1 MKYILKNKDI
11 DVLEFEIDK
20 NVKVFKGQEIV
31 EQDIMNISVLNIDLL
46 PINLPN
52 KLDNEILKKWVRNR
66 KIPAH
71 RKYARKIL
79 DSIGIDDADLIGY
92 LNVSLGLS
100 LNDSFWIVP
109 ADKDYKWKD
118 FNLYD
123 NEFSEALKLVAFGE
137 ISKKLSGLT
146 SSPEYTTSGMLPK
159 CWHKD
164 ESGIYL
170 YKGSSQEYANGGK
183 EAFGEYYMTQIA
195 GIMGFNHIN
204 YNLVEFHGKM
214 VSACSIFTNENEGYV
229 PIYYLLSQEEL
240 RSKKSN
246 KGLEAIVK
254 IYGRENFED
263 LMLFDAIIYNTDR
276 HLGNFGMM
284 INNDTNEIL
293 RSAPIFDNGSS
304 IFNKPTKDDLKSLN
318 LRMKEFYSYFEYAF
332 DEQLRLFVQPRHIPN
347 LQKLT
352 EFEFIKH
359 NEFNLGDEWLEP
371 IQAYLQDRAKFALQ
385 VAYEKQDRVSPQKS
399 VRKKK

>member
-183 EAFGEYYMTQIA
+183 EAFGEYYMAQIA
-195 GIMGFNHIN
+195 DIMGFNHIN

-240 RSKKSN
+240 SSKKSN

-359 NEFNLGDEWLEP
+359 NEFNLGNEWLEP

-385 VAYEKQDRVSPQKS
+385 IAYEKQDRVAPQKS